1 MDKSNN
7 NRFEILS
14 QLAVSAAAGKNVKE
28 SAQTALAMAADY
40 VGLNAA
46 ALYLWDEDYNINL
59 SVDHFSSK
67 AAKEILVSLERTL
80 FSQLRK
86 ESNLS
91 SAYMTF
97 DEDPVFHSFTLPLK
111 ISNNKF
117 GAVIGLQQGERTLL
131 SENLFL
137 ESLSALLSLS
147 FAAQNL
153 TGSGDIN
160 EKINKERTE
169 AIVQTAITINHEINN
184 PLTAIL
190 GNIQLLL
197 MDKEKLSDPLIN
209 KLEVVEVSALKIKD
223 VVQKLLK
230 LTNPKSVEYANG
242 TNMIDLNNIDEENES
257 KPE

>member
-1 MDKSNN
+1 MDKSNID
-7 NRFEILS
+7 RFKILS
-14 QLAVSAAAGKNVKE
+14 QLAISATAGKEVKE
-28 SAQTALAMAADY
+28 SAKTALSLAADY
-40 VGLNAA
+40 VGLSAA
-46 ALYLWDEDYNINL
+46 ALYLWDDDFNINL
-59 SVDHFSSK
+59 SVDYFSSK
-67 AAKEILVSLERTL
+67 TAKEILVSLERTL

-97 DEDPVFHSFTLPLK
+97 DDEPVFHSFTLPLK

-137 ESLSALLSLS
+137 ESFSALLSLS
-147 FAAQNL
+147 FAAQKF
-153 TGSGDIN
+153 SSKEDIS
-160 EKINKERTE
+160 EEINKGRTE
-169 AIVQTAITINHEINN
+169 AIAQTAVTINHEINN

-197 MDKEKLSDPLIN
+197 MDKEKLNDPLIN
-209 KLEVVEVSALKIKD
+209 KLEVVEKSALKIKD

-230 LTNPKSVEYANG
+230 LTDPKSIEYSNG
-242 TNMIDLNNIDEENES
+242 TNMIDINNIDEEND
-257 KPE
+257 K